1 LLKPGNFADIVIF
14 NPDTVI
20 DRGTF
25 VDPIQFPEGIEDVL
39 INGQVVLHTGSYQR
53 ALAGK
58 VLRMS
63 RVQ

>member
-1 LLKPGNFADIVIF
+1 MIF